1 MRVPHGDSI
10 IRGKV
15 VNPKQN
21 TDGNPIGVSSSNP
34 ILDTT
39 REYEVQF
46 PDGTIDS

>member
-1 MRVPHGDSI
+1 
-10 IRGKV
+10 
-15 VNPKQN
+15 VNRKQN

-34 ILDTT
+34 ILDT